1 MYAVNYHRAKSVAE
15 AAKLARGDA
24 KLLSGGMTLIP
35 AMKTRLAAPS
45 DVIDLTHIAE
55 LKGVKVSGK
64 TVTIGAATTHYDVAN
79 DSKLKA
85 VCPAMTYLASLIGD
99 PAVRHRGT
107 IGGSISNN
115 DPAADYPA
123 ALLALGATIKTNKR
137 ELAADKFFKGL
148 FETALK
154 DGEIVTSVSFTA
166 PAKAGYAKF
175 PNPASRYAMA
185 GVFVASD
192 KTGVRVAVTG
202 AGDDGVFRAKTIEAA
217 LAKNFEASALEGHT
231 VKSDSLM
238 GDIHASPEYR
248 AALVVA
254 MAKRAV
260 AQANGAAPDKSKK

>member
-15 AAKLARGDA
+15 AAKLAKGEA

-45 DVIDLTHIAE
+45 DVIDLSHISE

-64 TVTIGAATTHYDVAN
+64 NVTIGAGTTHFDVAN
-79 DSKLKA
+79 DAKLGA
-85 VCPAMTYLASLIGD
+85 VCPAITYLASMIGD

-123 ALLALGATIKTNKR
+123 ALLALNATITTNKR
-137 ELAADKFFKGL
+137 SIAADKFFKGL

-166 PAKAGYAKF
+166 PAKCGYAKF

-185 GVFVASD
+185 GVFVAKSKD
-192 KTGVRVAVTG
+192 GVRAAVTG
-202 AGDDGVFRAKTIEAA
+202 AGDDGVFRSKEVEAA
-217 LAKNFEASALEGHT
+217 LSKKFDASALENI
-231 VKSDSLM
+231 KIPSASLM
-238 GDIHASPEYR
+238 SDLHASSEYR
-248 AALVVA
+248 AALVGV
-254 MAKRAV
+254 MAKRAT
-260 AQANGAAPDKSKK
+260 AAANAG